1 MPAAYLTGLPE
12 LYDWTPSGTARVRS
26 HQDQSDRAVGT
37 PKLLVCHDLAG
48 GYTKGDL
55 EEEGGSDANNYLI
68 SHAWHT
74 IDTFVYFSHRLV
86 TIPPLGWIAAA
97 HLHGTKVLGT
107 FITEWAEGGAL
118 CEQLFASPEAAETAA
133 GQLSRIAVHHGFDG
147 WLLNIENTL
156 SEAAITNLLHF
167 IRVMTEQ
174 AHGMDPS
181 GTILWYDAVTMEG
194 KLEWQDTLSPLNAP
208 FFQACDGLF
217 VNYSWKAETPAQA
230 AAAALASGRPE
241 TDVYMGIDVY
251 GRNTYGGGG
260 MDCDVAIKA
269 ALAAGLSVALFAP
282 GWVWEHGDR
291 DRWRDRDQEFWDRIL
306 AAWPHRPPTA
316 TSLPFSSCFNPGHGS
331 DWWHQGALAWQRP
344 WWSIGRQSQQ
354 PIFFKRT
361 IGPFTAE
368 ISDKQPWSGGASL
381 RITGL
386 PQHDEQKASFELFR
400 VAFPLQE
407 AVPERSA
414 WQIRAVTGHLDASRC
429 LKLSLALHLKGK
441 AVTPALDSHGPSAPA
456 QPAATESGMDHTK
469 VLGYLAS
476 MQAYEMAKDG
486 TDSVLTRYLP
496 AVYDL
501 SCCSGTGAEET
512 PPSENVM
519 APDHPSSSQAIRHEP
534 AAQAGRA
541 SMIPWISGSWHVQP
555 SALGITGWTMTSV
568 WLNCSMLAEPSGSSK
583 EALTSYLGEIAIKYA
598 PVAI

>member
-381 RITGL
+381 RITGDDCHNMMSKRPVL
-386 PQHDEQKASFELFR
+386 SCSGWRFLCKKLYQK
-400 VAFPLQE
+400 
-407 AVPERSA
+407 
-414 WQIRAVTGHLDASRC
+414 
-429 LKLSLALHLKGK
+429 
-441 AVTPALDSHGPSAPA
+441 ALDSHGPSAPA

-469 VLGYLAS
+469 VL
-476 MQAYEMAKDG
+476 
-486 TDSVLTRYLP
+486 
-496 AVYDL
+496 VYDL